1 MERVSAARD
10 KRMGARENQYESVG
24 THVGEVKLNHKN

>member
-1 MERVSAARD
+1 MERASAARD
-10 KRMGARENQYESVG
+10 KRMGARQDQYESVG